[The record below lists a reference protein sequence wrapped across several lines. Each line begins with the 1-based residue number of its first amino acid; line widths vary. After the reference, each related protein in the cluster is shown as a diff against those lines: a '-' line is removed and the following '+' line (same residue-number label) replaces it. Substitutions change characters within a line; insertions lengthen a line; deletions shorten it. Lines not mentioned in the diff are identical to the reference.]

1 MLQEEELRDAA
12 LLIFAN
18 KQDLP
23 GALSEAAVS
32 EKMKVSKWSSFFFFF
47 CCFFLKF
54 CFFFKACATEGS
66 SLGNLQGQCSEGR
79 RPGNGTGLV
88 GGHDPKQ
95 KMKEETSKTFTAL
108 LVRNCSRNYAPQSQL
123 RLQRWSR

>member
-47 CCFFLKF
+47 VVFF
-54 CFFFKACATEGS
+54 
-66 SLGNLQGQCSEGR
+66 
-79 RPGNGTGLV
+79 
-88 GGHDPKQ
+88 
-95 KMKEETSKTFTAL
+95 
-108 LVRNCSRNYAPQSQL
+108 
-123 RLQRWSR
+123 